1 MLSVKTSLVRILLSV
16 IILTCSGK
24 VSAQIEVIDTSA
36 YILPVFRGYLEYNLM
51 IAAAAGYPSEI
62 DRLINLGAEA
72 DAQTAEGITAL
83 IYAVANNREEVV
95 RMLVSHGADP
105 DIITSDRK
113 TALHIASSNNN
124 ISIAEILVR
133 AGANIDFAD
142 KYGATALHYA
152 CIYGYFY
159 MVDMLLYYYA
169 DPDIKARDGTTPLMA
184 AILAGNAD
192 IADLLIQKGANMEGR
207 DNNGFTPLMI
217 AAQNGDTLLMN
228 LLIKK
233 GVNINAINNYNYDAL
248 AVAIKSN
255 STAAAELLV
264 GRAGITTADRSAVN
278 PYKVASVY
286 KREEIL
292 DLMAKYDVPGKYKYA
307 IDELA
312 ILASSKFVGNDI
324 FAGAGLT
331 LKEPYLNGGFIAG
344 IDTKLWYS
352 RVLVKENEDLYYQ
365 YMDKR
370 SIFYLGLFKE
380 FSLTE
385 RLFRGNYSIVTSLSA
400 AKIIGNKF
408 SGTRVYPDSRLRLVP
423 SVELRWSKNSISF
436 FCGAEYTKTEFYR
449 IGPIWGRAGFSYSI
463 FINHERSP
471 DKVIRWN

>member
-1 MLSVKTSLVRILLSV
+1 
-16 IILTCSGK
+16 
-24 VSAQIEVIDTSA
+24 
-36 YILPVFRGYLEYNLM
+36 
-51 IAAAAGYPSEI
+51 
-62 DRLINLGAEA
+62 
-72 DAQTAEGITAL
+72 
-83 IYAVANNREEVV
+83 YAVANNREEAV
-95 RMLVSHGADP
+95 RALVSHGADP
-105 DIITSDRK
+105 EKITTDRK
-113 TALHIASSNNN
+113 TALHIAVSNNN
-124 ISIAEILVR
+124 ISIAEVLIR
-133 AGANIDFAD
+133 AGANIDFED
-142 KYGATALHYA
+142 RYGATVLHYA

-169 DPDIKARDGTTPLMA
+169 DPDKKSRDGTTPLMA
-184 AILAGNAD
+184 AILAGHAD

-233 GVNINAINNYNYDAL
+233 GVDVTAVNNYNYDAL
-248 AVAIKSN
+248 AVAIKSDN
-255 STAAAELLV
+255 SAAAELLFNI
-264 GRAGITTADRSAVN
+264 AGITTTDRSAVN

-286 KREEIL
+286 RRKEIL
-292 DLMAKYDVPGKYKYA
+292 DLMAKNNIPGRYKYG

-312 ILASSKFVGNDI
+312 ISLSSKFVANDI

-331 LKEPYLNGGFIAG
+331 LKEPYLNGGFMADL
-344 IDTKLWYS
+344 DTKLWYS

-370 SIFYLGLFKE
+370 SVLYLGLFKE

-385 RLFRGNYSIVTSLSA
+385 RRFRGNYSVVTSLSA
-400 AKIIGNKF
+400 AKTIGNKF
-408 SGTRVYPDSRLRLVP
+408 KGTRISPDSRLKLVP
-423 SVELRWSKNSISF
+423 SVELRWSKNSISL

-449 IGPIWGRAGFSYSI
+449 IGPIWGKAGFSYSI
-463 FINHERSP
+463 FINRERSP

>member
-1 MLSVKTSLVRILLSV
+1 MLSGKTSLLRILLCL
-16 IILTCSGK
+16 IILTCSGE
-24 VSAQIEVIDTSA
+24 VSAQIEAIDTSA
-36 YILPVFRGYLEYNLM
+36 YLPPFFRGYLEYNLM

-72 DAQTAEGITAL
+72 DAETAEGVTAL
-83 IYAVANNREEVV
+83 IYAVANNREEAV
-95 RMLVSHGADP
+95 RALVSHGADP
-105 DIITSDRK
+105 DKITSERR
-113 TALHIASSNNN
+113 TALFIAVSNNN

-133 AGANIDFAD
+133 AGANIDFED

-152 CIYGYFY
+152 CIYGNFY
-159 MVDMLLYYYA
+159 MADMLLYYYA
-169 DPDIKARDGTTPLMA
+169 DPDKKSRDGTTPLMI
-184 AILAGNAD
+184 AIMAGHAD

-207 DNNGFTPLMI
+207 DSNGFTPLMI

-255 STAAAELLV
+255 SIAAVELLFNST
-264 GRAGITTADRSAVN
+264 GFAPSDRNAAN
-278 PYKVASVY
+278 PYKVASIY
-286 KREEIL
+286 KRKEIL
-292 DLMAKYDVPGKYKYA
+292 DLMAKYNIPGKYQYA

-312 ILASSKFVGNDI
+312 ISVSSKFVVNDI
-324 FAGAGLT
+324 FAGAALT
-331 LKEPYLNGGFIAG
+331 LKEPFINGGLLAG
-344 IDTKLWYS
+344 FDTKLWYS
-352 RVLVKENEDLYYQ
+352 GVLLKENEDLYFQ

-370 SIFYLGLFKE
+370 SVFYLGLFKE

-385 RLFRGNYSIVTSLSA
+385 RLFKGNYSLVTSLSA
-400 AKIIGNKF
+400 AKTIGNKF
-408 SGTRVYPDSRLRLVP
+408 KGTRAFPDSRLKLVP
-423 SVELRWSKNSISF
+423 SVELRWSKNSVSL

-449 IGPIWGRAGFSYSI
+449 IGPIWGRAGFAYTI
-463 FINHERSP
+463 FINHKRSP